1 MHIFYWS
8 NLNPI
13 LLPDIRLQRH
23 AREPL
28 FVQLCDLVRQRISR
42 QLIESGTRLP
52 ASRNLASRLD
62 ISRGTVVTAYEQLAA
77 EGYIEGRRGSGF
89 YVRDISRGVSVEA
102 SRPREIRAIT
112 DSSDSRTPIAHPG
125 YPDKRLFPAQQWA
138 RCLAR
143 SARVDPESMAI
154 NSSRLGD
161 PGLRKAIAAYL
172 ADWRGMSVDPGQ
184 ILITAG
190 SVDALETCL
199 RTLCRAGQTVALENP
214 CYPPLRHIAENLGA
228 RIDWLP
234 VGADGA
240 QTPNAHM
247 RPRLVVLTPSHQFPL
262 GGAMPVQRRH
272 EYLQWAREND
282 SWIIEDDYDSEF
294 RYAGRPIPAL
304 ASLDTG
310 ERTIYVGTFSKVFSV
325 GLRLGYLIMPGSL
338 IDEFERTLTRFGVKA
353 ALPCQPA
360 LADFIES
367 GEFYRHIRRV
377 RRSYQER
384 RRLLIEL
391 LQRQLAAWI
400 EFDDH
405 QAGMLITVKFRQPL
419 DDREVAKRCREDGVI
434 FPALSDYYSRA
445 PVQRGLLL
453 GFCPF
458 DEPEIR
464 NNIDILEK
472 HLRELASR

>member
-1 MHIFYWS
+1 M
-8 NLNPI
+8 
-13 LLPDIRLQRH
+13 
-23 AREPL
+23 
-28 FVQLCDLVRQRISR
+28 QLCDLVRQRIGQ

-52 ASRNLASRLD
+52 ASRTLADQLEL
-62 ISRGTVVTAYEQLAA
+62 SRGTVVTAYEQLAA

-102 SRPREIRAIT
+102 ARPRVASGIEG
-112 DSSDSRTPIAHPG
+112 DSDPGRPIAHPG

-143 SARVDPESMAI
+143 SARVDPQSMAI
-154 NSSRLGD
+154 NTSRLGD
-161 PGLRKAIAAYL
+161 PRLRKAIAAYL
-172 ADWRGMSVDPGQ
+172 ADWRGMSIDPGQ

-199 RTLCRAGQTVALENP
+199 RTMYQAGEHVALENP

-228 RIDWLP
+228 RIQWLP
-234 VGADGA
+234 VGTDGA
-240 QTPNAHM
+240 QLPD
-247 RPRLVVLTPSHQFPL
+247 RKPRLVVLTPSHQFPL

-272 EYLQWAREND
+272 EYLQWARQND

-325 GLRLGYLIMPGSL
+325 GLRLGYLIMPESL
-338 IDEFERTLTRFGVKA
+338 IDNFERTLTRFGVKA

-360 LADFIES
+360 LAEFIES

-377 RRSYQER
+377 RRTYQER

-391 LQRQLAAWI
+391 LQQRLSPYL

-405 QAGMLITVKFRQPL
+405 QAGMLLTVRFRESL
-419 DDREVAKRCREDGVI
+419 DDLEIARRCRDDGVV
-434 FPALSDYYSRA
+434 FPALSEYYAQVPARN
-445 PVQRGLLL
+445 GLLL

-458 DEPEIR
+458 DETEIR

-472 HLRELASR
+472 HLQNMSPCR

>member
-1 MHIFYWS
+1 M
-8 NLNPI
+8 NPI
-13 LLPDIRLQRH
+13 LPPDIRLQRH
-23 AREPL
+23 SDEPL
-28 FVQLCDLVRQRISR
+28 FVQLCDLVRQRISE

-52 ASRNLASRLD
+52 ASRNLAATLD

-89 YVRDISRGVSVEA
+89 YVRDISRGTSIEA
-102 SRPREIRAIT
+102 ARPRDVRNIAREHDFQA
-112 DSSDSRTPIAHPG
+112 PIAHPG
-125 YPDKRLFPAQQWA
+125 YPDKRLFPARQWA

-143 SARVDPESMAI
+143 SARVNPQSMAI
-154 NSSRLGD
+154 NTSRLGD
-161 PGLRKAIAAYL
+161 PRLREAIAAYL

-199 RTLCRAGQTVALENP
+199 RTMCRAGEDVALENP

-228 RIDWLP
+228 NIQWLP
-234 VGADGA
+234 VGNNGARLPDGK
-240 QTPNAHM
+240 
-247 RPRLVVLTPSHQFPL
+247 PRLVVLTPSHQFPL
-262 GGAMPVQRRH
+262 GGTMPVQRRH
-272 EYLQWAREND
+272 EYLQWAND
-282 SWIIEDDYDSEF
+282 NSSWILEDDYDSEF

-304 ASLDTG
+304 ASLDTR

-325 GLRLGYLIMPGSL
+325 GLRLGYLIMPQSL
-338 IDEFERTLTRFGVKA
+338 VGDFERTLTYFGIKA

-377 RRSYQER
+377 RRIYQER

-391 LQRQLAAWI
+391 LQQQLAPWI

-405 QAGMLITVKFRQPL
+405 QAGMLITVRFKNEL
-419 DDREVAKRCREDGVI
+419 DDKEIAKRCRDDGVI
-434 FPALSDYYSRA
+434 FPALSEYYTQA
-445 PVQRGLLL
+445 PAQSGLLL

-458 DEPEIR
+458 DDTEIR
-464 NNIDILEK
+464 DNMAILEK
-472 HLRELASR
+472 HLRALAPES